1 MSLTKG
7 FEVEMYTGTPAGV
20 AVGLSATIA
29 HDLPGFV
36 REPDQR
42 NVEYITPPL
51 TSYAELVCALVRP
64 RRALREY
71 LAKKGDYTIL
81 PGSALGL
88 GGSDYFDRSDPTNP
102 YHDRIEQAY
111 GTRVVTT
118 SIHINF
124 GLPTPEQILLGLR
137 LLRLEAPLVLA
148 MSASSPF
155 LNGEATGFHSTR
167 WGLFPQTPSDVPLF
181 TSHAHYCRWV
191 EEQLQLGTMWNVRHL
206 WTSVRPN
213 GNNRPYDINRVE
225 IRISDM
231 VSDPCLL
238 LGMTALVEHRLLK
251 LMTGAIPDP
260 LVGSPFTPEEL
271 VAITYANEAA
281 VSRKSLDAEL
291 IHWQTGATLTAR
303 AWIAQWLTDTRK
315 ASPLIGITPHLNTVD
330 KLLHQGNEAMRWLG
344 QYQLGLSIE
353 TILQQA
359 TQQMQVEE
367 ERMLSQQC
375 LETVL

>member
-42 NVEYITPPL
+42 NVEYITQPL
-51 TSYAELVCALVRP
+51 TSYSDLVCALLRP
-64 RRALREY
+64 RQALRAY
-71 LAKKGDYTIL
+71 LLKKGDYTIL

-155 LNGEATGFHSTR
+155 LNGQASGFHSTR

-181 TSHAHYCRWV
+181 ISHAHYCTWV
-191 EEQLQLGTMWNVRHL
+191 EEQLRLGTMWNVRHL

-213 GNNRPYDINRVE
+213 GNDRPYDINRVE
-225 IRISDM
+225 LRISDM
-231 VSDPCLL
+231 VSNPCLL
-238 LGMTALVEHRLLK
+238 LGMTALLEHRLLK
-251 LMTGAIPDP
+251 LMAGDIPDP
-260 LVGSPFTPEEL
+260 LVGSPFTPAEL
-271 VAITYANEAA
+271 VRITYANEAA
-281 VSRKSLDAEL
+281 VSRHSLDAQL
-291 IHWQTGATLTAR
+291 IHWQTGQTLTAR
-303 AWIAQWLTDTRK
+303 EWITQWLTDTRS
-315 ASPLIGITPHLNTVD
+315 ASPLTGISSHLDTVE

-359 TQQMQVEE
+359 IQQMQIDEE
-367 ERMLSQQC
+367 HLITQQC